1 MNKQTSGNTQCY
13 NLPKKYAAQA
23 MKECNDQLYAQ
34 HCNGIFDDGDPNHP
48 KYNNGWNYATGQFVS
63 LFCYNQD
70 EFMAKQY
77 K

>member
-1 MNKQTSGNTQCY
+1 MSY
-13 NLPKKYAAQA
+13 DLPKKYAAKA

-34 HCNGIFDDGDPNHP
+34 HCKGIFDDGDPNHP

-63 LFCYNQD
+63 LFGYNQD